1 METKNI
7 EEDTG
12 KNMPEKK
19 FRAGGVCA
27 TVWENHGQTKEGER
41 ATYKTISV
49 ERNYKDKN
57 DEWKSTNS
65 FRVNDLP
72 KLSLVLSKAYEHVAL
87 KDITS
92 NNLA

>member
-1 METKNI
+1 METKNT
-7 EEDTG
+7 EDTG

-19 FRAGGVCA
+19 FRAGAVCA
-27 TVWENHGQTKEGER
+27 TIWENMGKTKEGEPT
-41 ATYKTISV
+41 AYKTISV

-72 KLSLVLSKAYEHVAL
+72 RLSLVLSKAYEHVAL
-87 KDITS
+87 KDMTS
-92 NNLA
+92 SNLA